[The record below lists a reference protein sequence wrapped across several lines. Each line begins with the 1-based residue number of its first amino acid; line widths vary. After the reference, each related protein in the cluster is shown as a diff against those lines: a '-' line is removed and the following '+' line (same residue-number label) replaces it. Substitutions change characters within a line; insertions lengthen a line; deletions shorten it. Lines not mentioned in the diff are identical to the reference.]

1 MKKKKKKFWYATKCS
16 YYLKYNVFPNDCHN
30 IITIPFSV
38 QTFGNSVKNS
48 NVNSE
53 KHRSERNKNIDELKH
68 ISKNL

>member
-1 MKKKKKKFWYATKCS
+1 M
-16 YYLKYNVFPNDCHN
+16 FPNDYHN

-53 KHRSERNKNIDELKH
+53 EHRSERNKNIDELKH
-68 ISKNL
+68 ILKNL